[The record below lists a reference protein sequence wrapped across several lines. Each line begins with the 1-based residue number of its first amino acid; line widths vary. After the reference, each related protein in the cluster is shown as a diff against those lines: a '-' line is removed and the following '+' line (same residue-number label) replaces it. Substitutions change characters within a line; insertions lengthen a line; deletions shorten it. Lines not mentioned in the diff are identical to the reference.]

1 MMENRRTVH
10 FLKEKSRPL
19 RKDVMKQKRLNE
31 TLIETQ
37 NIQNTLL
44 EKSLVG
50 YYIVSDAKF
59 RIANPAVIS
68 YTGYLPEELIGSNAD
83 FLIHPDDHQEVKK
96 NAHAMLAGRLSLPY
110 EFRIVTKQNEI
121 RWIME
126 AVSPILFEGKP
137 AILGNSMDITQRKL
151 TEKRLMESE
160 NLYRTVFETTGTMT
174 AIIEED
180 KTMSLINSEF
190 EKLTGYSKAEWE
202 GKRKWPELVDP
213 QDLPR
218 MEEYHHLRRIAPKSV
233 PRTYE
238 YHLINSEGQIRDV
251 LSTVN
256 IIPGTRKHVASCI
269 DITELKEAEKQLIR
283 KSENLAEFN
292 AALKVLLKQ
301 REDDRVELEANL
313 LSNVKELVLPY
324 IEKIRQN
331 GLDKKHLAYVDLLAS
346 NLENIL
352 SPFSRSLSAK
362 YMHLTS
368 KEIEV
373 ANFIKQGK
381 SSKEIAGLLNVSS
394 GCVDVHR
401 YHIRN
406 KLGLN
411 NKRANLKAYLSSVS

>member
-19 RKDVMKQKRLNE
+19 QKDVMKQKRLNE

-269 DITELKEAEKQLIR
+269 DITELKEAEKQLIK